1 MSETVEVFDEYR
13 VKAEKLAKMSRVQV
27 RQLMGNQPPED
38 PRVAYIA
45 DIQCYTSLANV
56 QLASM
61 LRVMKDILKVDPLV
75 FMEIQNEE
83 LDKQIAEIEK
93 DLCIT
98 SWTDNGGN
106 VEPIF
111 DLDAYRQRTE
121 GWPE

>member
-1 MSETVEVFDEYR
+1 MSEIEEVFEAYR
-13 VKAEKLAKMSRVQV
+13 VKAEKLGKMSQVQV
-27 RQLMGNQPPED
+27 RQLMGSLPPED
-38 PRVAYIA
+38 PRVACIA

-61 LRVMKDILKVDPLV
+61 LRVMREVLGVEPVV

-98 SWTDNGGN
+98 AWSNG
-106 VEPIF
+106 EPVF
-111 DLDAYRQRTE
+111 DLLAYKERTK